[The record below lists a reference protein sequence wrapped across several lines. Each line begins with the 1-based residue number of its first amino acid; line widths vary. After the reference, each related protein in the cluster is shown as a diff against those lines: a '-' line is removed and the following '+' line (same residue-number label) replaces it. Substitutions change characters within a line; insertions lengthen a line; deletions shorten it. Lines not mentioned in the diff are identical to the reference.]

1 MEPLK
6 SIVSWRSLSSIFMAV
21 LSLAAFNSFMNPFIF
36 CIRLRQFRVAF
47 IELMMLKSHNEAE

>member
-6 SIVSWRSLSSIFMAV
+6 SIVSLRSLSSIFMAV
-21 LSLAAFNSFMNPFIF
+21 LSLAAFNSFMNPFIY